1 MRKLEDKFQGIEL
14 HHVPRRDNDAADFL
28 AKLAA
33 RRDSSPSGVFIND
46 IHEPSARILEGP
58 TQTPSDAQLVLE
70 GSDPDAKPAPG
81 GSNTN
86 AKPVLGGSDPSTPM
100 TTSPTNVAILAVDQ
114 TDW

>member
-1 MRKLEDKFQGIEL
+1 M
-14 HHVPRRDNDAADFL
+14 
-28 AKLAA
+28 AA
-33 RRDSSPSGVFIND
+33 RRDPSPSGVFINNVY
-46 IHEPSARILEGP
+46 EPSARILKGLV
-58 TQTPSDAQLVLE
+58 QTPPDAQPALE